1 MWTNEQIG
9 EIIKFFSENDS
20 NIYVKYF
27 SKLETIGVYTLD
39 SNEHLKFFIG
49 FNSYKDFE
57 RIKKIKLK

>member
-9 EIIKFFSENDS
+9 EVIKFFSHNDS
-20 NIYVKYF
+20 KTFIKYF
-27 SKLETIGVYTLD
+27 PKLETVGVYTLD
-39 SNEHLKFFIG
+39 SNERLKFFIG